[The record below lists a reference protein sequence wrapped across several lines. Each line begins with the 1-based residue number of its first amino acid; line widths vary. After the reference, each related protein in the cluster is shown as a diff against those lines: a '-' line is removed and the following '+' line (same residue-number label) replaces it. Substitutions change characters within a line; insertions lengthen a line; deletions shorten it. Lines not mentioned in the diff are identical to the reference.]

1 MVDESSVLQT
11 HLEVGA
17 VQRLRQYLLSSSN
30 LKAFLL
36 GQNGFFSVF
45 SLPYGLA
52 EKISKNRIVAI
63 MSHCFFVMHILPLSV
78 GRVVRALV
86 RIMQAVKSQTRKN

>member
-1 MVDESSVLQT
+1 MKNFDKIYTQRVLDGTVQRYRNQVEALYRSLFIEAGGLLVDESSVLQT

-36 GQNGFFSVF
+36 GQMVSSVF
-45 SLPYGLA
+45 F
-52 EKISKNRIVAI
+52 
-63 MSHCFFVMHILPLSV
+63 HCRMD
-78 GRVVRALV
+78 
-86 RIMQAVKSQTRKN
+86 